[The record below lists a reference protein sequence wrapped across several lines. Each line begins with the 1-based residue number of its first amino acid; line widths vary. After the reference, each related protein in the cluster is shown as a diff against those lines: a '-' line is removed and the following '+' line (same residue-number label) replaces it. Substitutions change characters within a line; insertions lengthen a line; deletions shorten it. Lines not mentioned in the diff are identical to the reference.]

1 MVGLLS
7 WGRCC
12 EERLTNPCRHITRV
26 PKLEALSRHCHE
38 DFDPNF
44 CRSSALSLGLVPF
57 PWLFVVSI
65 YKLGGSGIPGD
76 SLERMRWQPGY
87 KGRICSFSSPEATVA
102 PCPRPFRNGVG
113 YKCLV
118 LTSEKPLP
126 GLVGYPAPISVLGP
140 DSKTLMGNTGEGEKS
155 LSPA

>member
-1 MVGLLS
+1 MDLVPCRMVGLLS

-102 PCPRPFRNGVG
+102 PLSSSFWEWGWVQVPGAHIREITARAGGLPCTHQCAGPRQQ
-113 YKCLV
+113 
-118 LTSEKPLP
+118 
-126 GLVGYPAPISVLGP
+126 
-140 DSKTLMGNTGEGEKS
+140 NTGG
-155 LSPA
+155 